1 MLIGSVARS
10 LKGIT
15 GRIAFLAWGVTL
27 VTMGLFV
34 LALLPA
40 QKQDLQEALQSKALG
55 VASSLRDVTRSAAS
69 SGDFSSIVE
78 HCTQVLAG
86 DTAIEYL
93 VVTRE
98 DGFSVVVGRDGWRS
112 EMLGDYWHS
121 KKHAQ
126 VSGLETVPVFHRRVF
141 HFSDPFDQQGVPWGW
156 IHVGLSPAAYDR
168 SLATLYHRT
177 GLLAVIC
184 VLVSLL
190 ASVRSARRLVRPV
203 RGLQAVVGRLAKGD
217 LAARADSTG
226 KDEVGSL
233 ARSFNSMAESISQ
246 RNLILES
253 VRFAAEEFL
262 RAEDWRAVVV
272 SVLGRVG
279 AAAKVSR
286 AFVLAAEREAALG
299 DKEHWQLE
307 WLSSHVNPGS
317 AAEARFSLDWKA
329 LGVYRA
335 TLDADKIVE
344 LKRSEWSVL
353 ANGVGG
359 SLPHA
364 SILIPVTVG
373 GRWPG
378 ILGFD
383 QMDVEREWS
392 AAEKDSFRAIA
403 DMLSSSTAR
412 SFTQDALDH
421 RAAALEV
428 ANEALREEN
437 YQRVQAEQAL
447 QHTAEEL
454 RKQQLELECRVQERT
469 VDLLKAK
476 EAAEAAS
483 RAKSE
488 FLANM
493 SHEIRTPINGVIGMT
508 ELALDSRLTPVQR
521 DHLETVRHSADS
533 LLGIINDILDFSKI
547 EARKLEIECVE
558 FDFHD
563 CIATLLKA
571 LAFSAHR
578 KGLELV
584 CCLSSAIPR
593 RLCGDPVRLRQIVTN
608 LVGNAIKFTETGEVV
623 LSITGNWVSPSDFAL
638 EFCLRD
644 TGCGIPPDRQH
655 AIFDAFTQADG
666 TSTRRYGGTGLG
678 LTISREL
685 TQLMGGR
692 LWLESTVGKGSTFY
706 ASLTLLKASGGETGE
721 EGELQRLRD
730 LQVLVIEDSQACRMQ
745 LIDQLNGWGCSV
757 TSADSVATGLQMIQQ
772 QFAAAHGQKILIVDA
787 GMLVGDHLQAFN
799 SLSSR
804 PERPERLIMLV
815 DSIGKFSDG
824 AVSEH
829 WGPVNSLVKPVQS
842 KELYK
847 LLEAAPLQECMGEW
861 EESRLRHE
869 SRSAQQTRLPQ
880 APGTGAKPRILL
892 VEDNL
897 VNRRVATALLEKL
910 NYSVFTAEHGQAAL
924 SVLATTAVDA
934 VLMDVQMPGMDGLE
948 ATRIIRR
955 QEEDTGRHLPIVALT
970 AHAMKGDREVCIAAG
985 MDDYLTKPVRAAEL
999 REMLHSV
1006 FEKWSAGAS
1015 VNVPVE
1021 C

>member
-1 MLIGSVARS
+1 MRTVPRP

-15 GRIAFLAWGVTL
+15 GRIALLAWGVTL
-27 VTMGLFV
+27 VTMALFV
-34 LALLPA
+34 LSLLPA
-40 QKQDLQEALQSKALG
+40 QKQDLQEALHSKALG

-69 SGDFSSIVE
+69 TGDFSSIVE

-86 DTAIEYL
+86 DAAIEYL
-93 VVTRE
+93 MVTRE
-98 DGFSVVVGRDGWRS
+98 DGFSIVVGRDGWRN
-112 EMLGDYWHS
+112 ETLGDYWHS
-121 KKHAQ
+121 KKHQQIA
-126 VSGLETVPVFHRRVF
+126 GLETVPVFNRRVF
-141 HFSDPFDQQGVPWGW
+141 RFSDPFDHQGVPWGW

-168 SLATLYHRT
+168 SLLTLYHRT
-177 GLLAVIC
+177 GLLAVVC

-262 RAEDWRAVVV
+262 RAEDWRVVV
-272 SVLGRVG
+272 ITVLGKVG

-286 AFVLAAEREAALG
+286 AFLVAAERKTSASG
-299 DKEHWQLE
+299 KEHWQLE
-307 WLSSHVNPGS
+307 WLSSDFYFRG
-317 AAEARFSLDWKA
+317 AGDTRFNLDWQA
-329 LGVYRA
+329 LEVYRA
-335 TLDADKIVE
+335 ALDASKIVE
-344 LKRSEWSVL
+344 LKRSEWAVL
-353 ANGVGG
+353 ANCGEDG
-359 SLPHA
+359 LPHA

-383 QMDVEREWS
+383 QMDMEREWS
-392 AAEKDSFRAIA
+392 DAERDSFRAVA

-412 SFTQDALDH
+412 SFTQEALDH
-421 RAAALEV
+421 RAAALEQ
-428 ANEALREEN
+428 ANTALREEN
-437 YQRVQAEQAL
+437 HQRVQAEGAL

-508 ELALDSRLTPVQR
+508 ELALDSSLTSVQR

-547 EARKLEIECVE
+547 EACKLEIECVE

-563 CIATLLKA
+563 CIATLIKA

-584 CCLSSAIPR
+584 CCLSSAVPR
-593 RLCGDPVRLRQIVTN
+593 KLCGDPVRLRQILTN

-623 LSITGNWVSPSDFAL
+623 LSITGNWVTDNEFAL
-638 EFCLRD
+638 EISLRD
-644 TGCGIPPDRQH
+644 TGCGIPPDRQN
-655 AIFDAFTQADG
+655 AIFSAFTQADG

-692 LWLESTVGKGSTFY
+692 LWLESAVGQGSTFY
-706 ASLTLLKASGGETGE
+706 ASLILLKASGLEPRVE
-721 EGELQRLRD
+721 QEFQKFRD
-730 LQVLVIEDSQACRMQ
+730 LRVLVIEDNQACRLQ
-745 LIDQLNGWGCSV
+745 LVDLLTRWGCSV
-757 TSADSVATGLQMIQQ
+757 TSVDSLPAGLDLLQQ
-772 QFAAAHGQKILIVDA
+772 QFVACHGQEVVIVD
-787 GMLVGDHLQAFN
+787 GGLLVDDGLQAFK
-799 SLSSR
+799 SLRSR
-804 PERPERLIMLV
+804 PERPERLIMMV
-815 DSIGKFSDG
+815 DLIGKFSND

-829 WGPVNSLVKPVQS
+829 WGPVSTLVKPVQS
-842 KELYK
+842 RELYK
-847 LLEAAPLQECMGEW
+847 LLGSAPLQACASERDKSLLRDEC
-861 EESRLRHE
+861 
-869 SRSAQQTRLPQ
+869 RSGQPVCLPQ
-880 APGTGAKPRILL
+880 TLGGDRKPRILL

-897 VNRRVATALLEKL
+897 VNRRLATALLEKL
-910 NYSVFTAEHGQAAL
+910 HYTVITAEHGQAAL
-924 SVLATTAVDA
+924 SVLSTTPVDA

-948 ATRIIRR
+948 ATRAIRR
-955 QEEDTGRHLPIVALT
+955 QEEETGRHLPIVALT
-970 AHAMKGDREVCIAAG
+970 AHAMKGDREVCLAAG
-985 MDDYLTKPVRAAEL
+985 MDDYLTKPVRASEL
-999 REMLHSV
+999 KEMLQSTL
-1006 FEKWSAGAS
+1006 EKWPAEAS
-1015 VNVPVE
+1015 LNVPVQR
-1021 C
+1021 